1 MSRASRTDLI
11 RAVFAAYT
19 SADRKALEDA
29 LADDFVFTSPYDDEI
44 GKATYFE
51 RCWPSGL
58 RIELNAG
65 GYRNYEPDFETVRF
79 EPEAGS
85 NVFYRNLGMPHSM
98 LENFPPLE
106 MSAEQT
112 ADAAQTTGL
121 FV

>member
-1 MSRASRTDLI
+1 
-11 RAVFAAYT
+11 
-19 SADRKALEDA
+19 
-29 LADDFVFTSPYDDEI
+29 
-44 GKATYFE
+44 
-51 RCWPSGL
+51 
-58 RIELNAG
+58 
-65 GYRNYEPDFETVRF
+65 VRF